1 MMTHPSET
9 IRAAYNLTI
18 ELEPDRWRLFNGADD
33 PASPETARALLDAR
47 PEGITCSPLFS
58 RARRLSDDGHLALDR
73 VARVVV
79 GWAPETRNWHL
90 GLMLF
95 PAPEGDR
102 LRWCGLAHWP
112 SGPSAEHEQT
122 AINAGRA
129 LSEVIGRPFHV
140 VPPTTVAPAA
150 AAEVPRPAPH
160 AAPVEASAPAPE
172 PPVPAPP
179 VMQAPVPPPVSPAAA
194 PPPVA
199 PPAGPQVTLRTPP
212 FAFEEWRVIA
222 TRRGF
227 AFQRPLRWVIGLMLR
242 AGAYTVGALLFVM
255 LGIGSLQSG
264 LAQVNPEWLPY
275 VGIGVGVILGL
286 LALLT
291 WWRVLTVSD
300 VVIDTQ
306 QREVRRRNR
315 FTGVVRWRV
324 PFDAVKYLVL
334 TQTPAR
340 VRGRKR
346 PDRPVPV
353 GCDTWLHVY
362 DGQRFLPIVDL
373 LRVEGK
379 SHVWPLV
386 ERLQAQRGRR
396 ALDLAHYDTPAHHAA
411 QMIAGALAT
420 DVWLDIR

>member
-1 MMTHPSET
+1 
-9 IRAAYNLTI
+9 
-18 ELEPDRWRLFNGADD
+18 
-33 PASPETARALLDAR
+33 
-47 PEGITCSPLFS
+47 
-58 RARRLSDDGHLALDR
+58 
-73 VARVVV
+73 
-79 GWAPETRNWHL
+79 
-90 GLMLF
+90 
-95 PAPEGDR
+95 
-102 LRWCGLAHWP
+102 
-112 SGPSAEHEQT
+112 
-122 AINAGRA
+122 
-129 LSEVIGRPFHV
+129 
-140 VPPTTVAPAA
+140 
-150 AAEVPRPAPH
+150 
-160 AAPVEASAPAPE
+160 
-172 PPVPAPP
+172 
-179 VMQAPVPPPVSPAAA
+179 MQAPVPPPVSPAAA